1 MTKDNNRLDR
11 VYRNVMLVMGIITT
25 VLFLLSLVA
34 MIEFPGSFKFLAL
47 AMVISAVAFLVLR
60 SVYNYRNTFRVKNR
74 NSD

>member
-1 MTKDNNRLDR
+1 MDNNRLDR
-11 VYRNVMLVMGIITT
+11 IYRNAMLALGIITT

-34 MIEFPGSFKFLAL
+34 LIEFPGIFKILAI
-47 AMVISAVAFLVLR
+47 AMIISALAFLVLR